1 MGVSWVFKRHRG
13 KQAARKYQQELTA
26 WQQQD
31 QKQAGLLTEDARGC
45 RATVEA
51 LEALRHSD
59 SAPAEELLTVEQAQR
74 QIERERG
81 QEAIWETA
89 HRHGWCAP

>member
-1 MGVSWVFKRHRG
+1 MGVSWVFKRHHG
-13 KQAARKYQQELTA
+13 KQAA

-31 QKQAGLLTEDARGC
+31 QEQAGLTTEDVRGC
-45 RATVEA
+45 RATAEA
-51 LEALRHSD
+51 LEALRHIGST
-59 SAPAEELLTVEQAQR
+59 PAEELLAVEQAQR
-74 QIERERG
+74 QIERERE

>member
-1 MGVSWVFKRHRG
+1 MGVSWVFRRHRD
-13 KQAARKYQQELTA
+13 KEAARKYQQELTA
-26 WQQQD
+26 RQQQD
-31 QKQAGLLTEDARGC
+31 QEQAGLLTEDVRGG
-45 RATVEA
+45 RATAEA

-59 SAPAEELLTVEQAQR
+59 SGPAGELLAVEQARR
-74 QIERERG
+74 QIERERV

>member
-1 MGVSWVFKRHRG
+1 MGASWVFERHRD

-31 QKQAGLLTEDARGC
+31 HEQAGLLTEDVGGC
-45 RATVEA
+45 RATAEA

-59 SAPAEELLTVEQAQR
+59 SAPAEELLAVEQAQR
-74 QIERERG
+74 QIGRERI
-81 QEAIWETA
+81 QDAVWETA